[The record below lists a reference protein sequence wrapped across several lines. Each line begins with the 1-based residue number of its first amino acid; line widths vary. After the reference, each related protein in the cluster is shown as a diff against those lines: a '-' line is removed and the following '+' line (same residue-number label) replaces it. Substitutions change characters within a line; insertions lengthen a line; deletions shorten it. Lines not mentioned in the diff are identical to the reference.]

1 MSGTTSGDELKIR
14 AKVVAAED
22 LRGVPAGTRGRVTLR
37 NGFRWIRYR
46 VEFDNGVGIGSLD
59 RSQLVRAKDW
69 DRDRELESTTG

>member
-1 MSGTTSGDELKIR
+1 MAARKSGDELKVR

-22 LRGVPAGTRGRVTLR
+22 LRGVPAGTRGRVTLK

-59 RSQLVRAKDW
+59 RSQLVAARDW
-69 DRDRELESTTG
+69 ERDAAPQGAT

>member
-1 MSGTTSGDELKIR
+1 MAATSAGDELKVK

-22 LRGVPAGTRGRVTLR
+22 LVGVPAGTRGRVTLK

-59 RSQLVRAKDW
+59 RSQLALAKDW
-69 DRDRELESTTG
+69 ERDHQPAGT